1 MIKNNVAVV
10 GAGLGGCKVGYG
22 FQQRNYN
29 TYLINGSLQDNR
41 VISGA
46 KNMLVLSGYD
56 GLGGDRNLAYEV
68 LKNNKEII
76 KKIQNIEEKVILF
89 TATGGGTT
97 GSACVPMF

>member
-1 MIKNNVAVV
+1 MDMLSKAVKAGMQIHIIYRRNPSIYSKRRNNSMIKNNVAVV

-46 KNMLVLSGYD
+46 KICWFYPGMMV
-56 GLGGDRNLAYEV
+56 
-68 LKNNKEII
+68 
-76 KKIQNIEEKVILF
+76 
-89 TATGGGTT
+89 
-97 GSACVPMF
+97 